1 MLFQHFFL
9 VIPLVYFEGFEVFP
23 FLYFS
28 TNESIVVLEVF
39 ELELT
44 STRLNIRF
52 GRIKAKVE
60 QFLPIWSVIPKFTIR
75 EQSLVNKA
83 LPCGV

>member
-9 VIPLVYFEGFEVFP
+9 VILLVYFEGFEIFR
-23 FLYFS
+23 FRYFS

-44 STRLNIRF
+44 STSLNIRF

-60 QFLPIWSVIPKFTIR
+60 QYLPIWSDIPKFTIGK
-75 EQSLVNKA
+75 QSLVNKA
-83 LPCGV
+83 LPSGV